1 MDELLKAI
9 TGLINT
15 GGDLAGDAL
24 YLYFALKIIEPISV
38 GLTLFG
44 ITRVI
49 CRTILQMK
57 EKRWAGR
64 N

>member
-9 TGLINT
+9 TGLITT
-15 GGDLAGDAL
+15 GGYLAGDAL
-24 YLYFALKIIEPISV
+24 YLYFALKIVEPISV

-49 CRTILQMK
+49 CRTVLSVK
-57 EKRWAGR
+57 EKKWAGR